1 MTIILKLAYTY
12 ENQLQQLFKKIIFQE
27 KYKYYNY
34 SNYWTY
40 NLKLSENSW
49 DSIEMVSVDEQ
60 DNVRGFLSASIA
72 RDSDK
77 VSSLGMIN
85 FYDINVV
92 FAKDMYKFIKDLFLK
107 FNFRKIEFTVVVG
120 NPIEKMYDKYIQK
133 YNGRIVGIKKQSTK
147 LQDNKYYDVKMYE
160 IFRDDCI
167 HLLK

>member
-1 MTIILKLAYTY
+1 MINILKLAYTY
-12 ENQLQQLFKKIIFQE
+12 RDQLQQLFNNIIFQE
-27 KYKYYNY
+27 KYKYYNFN
-34 SNYWTY
+34 NYWNY
-40 NLKLSENSW
+40 NFELCENSW
-49 DSIEMVSVDEQ
+49 DRIEMVSVDEE
-60 DNVRGFLSASIA
+60 NYVRGFLSASINRIA
-72 RDSDK
+72 DS
-77 VSSLGMIN
+77 VSSLGIIN
-85 FYDINVV
+85 FYDVNIV
-92 FAKDMYKFIKDLFLK
+92 FAKDLYQFIKDLFLK